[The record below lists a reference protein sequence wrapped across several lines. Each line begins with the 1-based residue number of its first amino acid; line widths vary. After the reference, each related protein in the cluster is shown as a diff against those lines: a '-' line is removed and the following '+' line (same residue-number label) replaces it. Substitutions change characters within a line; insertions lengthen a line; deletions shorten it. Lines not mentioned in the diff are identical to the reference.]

1 MKNGFPVVVD
11 ASTLHLPIEAYL
23 PSDQQRRAYATAL
36 SILVDDC
43 MAAYGFGP
51 GLKPSNFSSDDALV
65 SSLTMRRYG
74 SNDVDRARAYGYH
87 TQLQPE
93 FVAVERRSRARAR
106 EAQEQFSQS
115 PALTRA
121 RGLVELGIDAN
132 GDPVGSFQGKS
143 IPVGGCTGEANRR
156 LSGSSAGLD
165 RRDEVASRIQVDS
178 WYRAMEDARVQRVFQ
193 GWAGCMARV
202 GFRYDN
208 PIDANNDNWGTPRP
222 TAREIA
228 AAVTDA
234 GCSQAE
240 NVIGVWHGVEAEIQD
255 SMIEKNAEHLTQVRD
270 DLQAML
276 SNAEKTLAN
285 K

>member
-106 EAQEQFSQS
+106 QAQLLFSRS
-115 PALTRA
+115 PAETRA
-121 RGLVELGIDAN
+121 RGLVELGVDASD
-132 GDPVGSFQGKS
+132 DPVHSFQGKP
-143 IPVGGCTGEANRR
+143 IPVGGCTGGANRR
-156 LSGSSAGLD
+156 LSGSSAGID
-165 RRDEVASRIQVDS
+165 RRDEVASGIQLDS
-178 WYRAMEDARVQRVFQ
+178 WYRAMDDARVQQVF
-193 GWAGCMARV
+193 GKWSTCMARA
-202 GFRYDN
+202 GFRYYS
-208 PIDANNDNWGTPRP
+208 PIDANNDDWGTPRP

-228 AAVTDA
+228 TAVTDA
-234 GCSQAE
+234 GCSRTE
-240 NVIGVWHGVEAEIQD
+240 NVIGVWHGVEAEIED

-270 DLQAML
+270 HLQAML
-276 SNAEKTLAN
+276 SNADKTLVN
-285 K
+285 Q